1 MDGILLHYL
10 IIGNGGAGISA
21 LQSIRSIDTKSSIT
35 IISRE
40 KYPAYSPCSLPNLI
54 SGKVDKPTIIRFD
67 EQFYKALNVKFVK
80 STEIIRILPKSK
92 EIKDSKGNKIKFD
105 KLLIAA
111 GAKPITP
118 KGISGLNLKG
128 VHVMGTL
135 DSTLGIIDH
144 VKKGVNRAVVI
155 GGGFMGVETATML
168 KMKGV
173 NVTIVEMLPHTLSRM
188 IDTDMSERV
197 EEILK
202 EHGIRLLLNETLK
215 SVNGKKNVES
225 VILEKKK
232 IPCDMVVLSIGVSP
246 NIEIVRGSQ
255 IKTNKGIIVN
265 SKMQT
270 NQKDIFAAGDIAE
283 VWEQIEGIKGLFA
296 IWPNAIEQGRI
307 AGLNMAGNSVEYTGA
322 EVVNV
327 LDVFSTP
334 VVAMGRTLREID
346 NCKIL
351 SRFTPNTSKKILL
364 KNNRI
369 LGLQFIGTIRNAG
382 TFYSLM
388 KDGSDVSSISDRL
401 LDDNFIINPAVISTK
416 MIK

>member
-1 MDGILLHYL
+1 MLHYL

-21 LQSIRSIDTKSSIT
+21 LQAIRSIDTKSSIT

-54 SGKVDKPTIIRFD
+54 GGKVDKPTIIRFD
-67 EQFYKALNVKFVK
+67 KQFYKNLNVKFVK
-80 STEIIRILPKSK
+80 STEIIRILPKIK

-105 KLLIAA
+105 KLLIAT

-118 KGISGLNLKG
+118 KGISGLNLNG
-128 VHVMGTL
+128 VHVMSTL
-135 DSTLGIIDH
+135 DSTLGIIDQI
-144 VKKGVNRAVVI
+144 KKGVNRAVVV
-155 GGGFMGVETATML
+155 GGGFMGVEIATML

-173 NVTIVEMLPHTLSRM
+173 NVTIIEMLPNILSRM
-188 IDTDMSERV
+188 IDTDMSEKV
-197 EEILK
+197 EENLK
-202 EHGIRLLLNETLK
+202 EHGIGLLLNETLK
-215 SVNGKKNVES
+215 SIDGKKIVES
-225 VILEKKK
+225 VTLEKKK
-232 IPCDMVVLSIGVSP
+232 IPCDIVVLSIGVSP

-255 IKTNKGIIVN
+255 IKTNKGIVVN

-283 VWEQIEGIKGLFA
+283 VWEQIEGIKGSFA

-327 LDVFSTP
+327 LDVFNTP
-334 VVAMGRTLREID
+334 VIAMGRTSKEIVE
-346 NCKIL
+346 CKIL

-364 KNNRI
+364 KDNRI
-369 LGLQFIGTIRNAG
+369 LGLQFIGTIRNTG

-388 KDGSDVSSISDRL
+388 KNGSDVSSISDRL
-401 LDDNFIINPAVISTK
+401 LDDNFIINSAVISTK